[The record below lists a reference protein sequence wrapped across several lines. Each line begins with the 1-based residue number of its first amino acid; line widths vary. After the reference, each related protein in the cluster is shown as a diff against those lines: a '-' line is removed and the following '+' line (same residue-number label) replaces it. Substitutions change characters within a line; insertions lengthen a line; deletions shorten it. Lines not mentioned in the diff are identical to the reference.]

1 MQKRLALPLSI
12 IFKTSYYF
20 GLLPPERKAANI
32 VPIHKKGSNDEV
44 ENYRPVSLTCLVVT
58 IFERLIKLELL
69 SKASHLLVER

>member
-12 IFKTSYYF
+12 IFKTSYNF
-20 GLLPPERKAANI
+20 GLLPTERKSANI
-32 VPIHKKGSNDEV
+32 VPIHKNGSKDDV

-69 SKASHLLVER
+69 SKASHL